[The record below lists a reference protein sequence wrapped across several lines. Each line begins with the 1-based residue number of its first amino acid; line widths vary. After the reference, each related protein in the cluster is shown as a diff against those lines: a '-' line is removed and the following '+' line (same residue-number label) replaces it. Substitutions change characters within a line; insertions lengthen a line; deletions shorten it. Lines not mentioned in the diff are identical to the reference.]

1 MAAGRSLFSLFPPAF
16 AAVPQYLLHI
26 TVELL
31 PLTEPDKR
39 ISHTS
44 GSSVH
49 HSVCLRSTTRIQV
62 FADPEFGPTHPG
74 QCLIEGLPGI
84 RLALTLA
91 VEPLEQDVFGTVD
104 IVATPF
110 RVVRYGVVA
119 QVPDHSTS
127 GLPEH
132 LSLSQYVARFACP
145 LGVPA

>member
-1 MAAGRSLFSLFPPAF
+1 MTVGSSLFSLFPPAF

-39 ISHTS
+39 ISQTS
-44 GSSVH
+44 GSSVS
-49 HSVCLRSTTRIQV
+49 HSANLRSTTWIQV
-62 FADPEFGPTHPG
+62 LADTRCGPPNPG
-74 QCLIEGLPGI
+74 KSLTECFPGVCPP
-84 RLALTLA
+84 LALA
-91 VEPLEQDVFGTVD
+91 VEPFEQDLFGAVD